1 MRITAHVFSIF
12 GCPFSAASKNL
23 LVNYGVDYTESFPT
37 STERA
42 ALKKQYNYN
51 HLPIIVVKFGTKKRA
66 ILGAD
71 KLAEY
76 LAPLAR

>member
-1 MRITAHVFSIF
+1 MQITGHVFSIF
-12 GCPFSAASKNL
+12 GCPFSAACRDL
-23 LVNYGVDYTESFPT
+23 LVRYKVDYTESFPT

-42 ALKKQYNYN
+42 ALKRQHNYQ
-51 HLPIIVVKFGTKKRA
+51 HLPIIVIKVGTKKKA